1 MARESKLDVGD
12 LTAAHTDL
20 ERGGTDQGVVQE
32 NIRTLWYRLDLD
44 LHRLDRRR
52 FWCRRRLSL
61 CAPPSPQP
69 EYNEHCDDWDHRN
82 LGTLAAC

>member
-32 NIRTLWYRLDLD
+32 NIRTL
-44 LHRLDRRR
+44 
-52 FWCRRRLSL
+52 
-61 CAPPSPQP
+61 
-69 EYNEHCDDWDHRN
+69 RN
-82 LGTLAAC
+82 